1 MRQIMENIA
10 MKTLSRLL
18 LAFILTAIMPTASSA
33 QEYEST
39 PVTISKDKVR
49 VDGTVCYS
57 HIVLE
62 RQTLFSISKAYNVSI
77 EDIYKYN
84 PSVKEEGLKKNS
96 ILIIPVQD
104 AQSAAAVET
113 ETAETAPATEM
124 AVPQTQQAER
134 IHVVKWFEDL
144 DVIAEKYGVTVEAI
158 MKANGLKS
166 RKLSRRQQ
174 LVIPSSSE
182 ITDAEGEIE
191 EAQTAEETGEIAD
204 EQADDDNQIN
214 FGWLFPDREVSV
226 SLLLPLKATG
236 NSSSQNNMDFY
247 SGVLLATYDLA
258 AEGIKSDLSVYDV
271 ADGNFPVTKERLE
284 SSDLVIGP
292 ISSSDLGR
300 VFEMA
305 PDAKAV
311 ISPLDPRAESLVST
325 HANMIQ
331 APVPHRLQYE
341 DLAAWIEE
349 DTKYSDRVLVI
360 TEKGA
365 RANEAVNLMTAAID
379 STDISY
385 SPFSYSILEG
395 RNVTDPIA
403 SLMTENGTNRV
414 LIASESEAFVN
425 DVVRNLNLLIHKK
438 YDIVLYAPSKIRSFE
453 TIEVENFH
461 NTKFHVSLGYYIDYS
476 DKKVM
481 DFIMKYRAL
490 YNAEPSQFA
499 FQGYDIAN
507 YFIRLF
513 AKYGDRWPSKIDSE
527 EMSMLQSTFK
537 CSKKENE
544 GYINTGVRRIV
555 YGNDWSV
562 SKVR

>member
-1 MRQIMENIA
+1 MGNI
-10 MKTLSRLL
+10 TLKALGRLL
-18 LAFILTAIMPTASSA
+18 LAFALTAIIPAAASA
-33 QEYEST
+33 QEYENT

-49 VDGTVCYS
+49 VDGKICYS
-57 HIVLE
+57 HVVLE

-77 EDIYKYN
+77 EDIYRYN

-96 ILIIPVQD
+96 ILLIPVQETH
-104 AQSAAAVET
+104 AAAPVEAPAASESFT
-113 ETAETAPATEM
+113 PEVPEAQTAER
-124 AVPQTQQAER
+124 V
-134 IHVVKWFEDL
+134 HVVKWFEDL
-144 DVIAEKYGVTVEAI
+144 DVIADKYGVSVEAI
-158 MKANGLKS
+158 MKANGLKG
-166 RKLSRRQQ
+166 RKLSKKQK
-174 LVIPSSSE
+174 LVIPFTSE
-182 ITDAEGEIE
+182 IEDIVEDTPDTQAEADETQE
-191 EAQTAEETGEIAD
+191 DVTAEEEKVD
-204 EQADDDNQIN
+204 
-214 FGWLFPDREVSV
+214 FGWLFPNREVSV

-236 NSSSQNNMDFY
+236 SSSSQNNMDFY

-258 AEGIKSDLSVYDV
+258 EEGIKTELSVYDV

-284 SSDLVIGP
+284 GSDLVIGP
-292 ISSSDLGR
+292 VSSGDLGR
-300 VFEMA
+300 VFELA
-305 PDAKAV
+305 PEAKAV

-325 HANMIQ
+325 HDNMIQ

-341 DLAAWIEE
+341 DLAAWIKE
-349 DTKYSDRVLVI
+349 DKGYADRVIVI

-365 RANEAVNLMTAAID
+365 RANEAVSLMTAAID
-379 STDISY
+379 STGISY

-395 RNVTDPIA
+395 RNVTEPLL
-403 SLMTENGTNRV
+403 SLMNENGTNRV

-438 YDIVLYAPSKIRSFE
+438 YNIVLYAPSKIRSFE

-461 NTKFHVSLGYYIDYS
+461 NTKLHVSLGYYIDYT

-507 YFIRLF
+507 YFIKLF
-513 AKYGDRWPSKIDSE
+513 SKYGDKWPSKIDSDE
-527 EMSMLQSTFK
+527 KSMLQSTFK
-537 CSKKENE
+537 CSRNEDE

-555 YGNDWSV
+555 YGDDWSV

>member
-1 MRQIMENIA
+1 MGNIA
-10 MKTLSRLL
+10 LKTISRLL
-18 LAFILTAIMPTASSA
+18 LAFALTAMIPAAASA

-49 VDGTVCYS
+49 VDGKICYS
-57 HIVLE
+57 HVVLE

-77 EDIYKYN
+77 DEIYRYN

-96 ILIIPVQD
+96 ILIIPLHENQD
-104 AQSAAAVET
+104 AVLEENAVATEVQAASSEA
-113 ETAETAPATEM
+113 APAAPE
-124 AVPQTQQAER
+124 PQKEER

-144 DVIAEKYGVTVEAI
+144 DVIAEKYGVTAEAI
-158 MKANGLKS
+158 MKANGLKG
-166 RKLSRRQQ
+166 RKLSKKQK
-174 LVIPSSSE
+174 LIIPSSSDIVE
-182 ITDAEGEIE
+182 TDEDQM
-191 EAQTAEETGEIAD
+191 QTAEEGEQEVTEDPAERD
-204 EQADDDNQIN
+204 QAD
-214 FGWLFPDREVSV
+214 FGWLFPNREVSV

-236 NSSSQNNMDFY
+236 SSSSQNNMDFY

-258 AEGIKSDLSVYDV
+258 EEGVKTELSVYDV

-284 SSDLVIGP
+284 GCDLVIGP
-292 ISSSDLGR
+292 ISSGDLGR
-300 VFEMA
+300 VFEVA
-305 PDAKAV
+305 PEAKAV
-311 ISPLDPRAESLVST
+311 ISPLDPRAESLVSNHT
-325 HANMIQ
+325 NMIQ
-331 APVPHRLQYE
+331 APVPHKLQYE
-341 DLAAWIEE
+341 DLAAWIKE
-349 DTKYSDRVLVI
+349 DKGYSDRVVVI

-365 RANEAVNLMTAAID
+365 RASEAVSLMTAAID
-379 STDISY
+379 STGISY

-395 RNVTDPIA
+395 RNVTDPI
-403 SLMTENGTNRV
+403 SRLMTENGTNRV

-461 NTKFHVSLGYYIDYS
+461 NTKLHVSLGYYIDYS

-490 YNAEPSQFA
+490 FNAEPSQFA

-507 YFIRLF
+507 HFIRLF
-513 AKYGDRWPSKIDSE
+513 SRYGDRWPSKIESE
-527 EMSMLQSTFK
+527 ERSMLQSTFK
-537 CSKKENE
+537 CSRNEDE

-555 YGNDWSV
+555 YGDGWSV
-562 SKVR
+562 TKVR

>member
-1 MRQIMENIA
+1 MRQNMGNIVL
-10 MKTLSRLL
+10 KTFSRLL
-18 LAFILTAIMPTASSA
+18 LAFILTAFIPAAASA

-49 VDGTVCYS
+49 VDGKICYS
-57 HIVLE
+57 HVVLE

-77 EDIYKYN
+77 EEIYRYN

-104 AQSAAAVET
+104 TQTVTTSEKA
-113 ETAETAPATEM
+113 AETAPETKTAAPE
-124 AVPQTQQAER
+124 TQKTER

-144 DVIAEKYGVTVEAI
+144 DVIAEKYGVSVEAI
-158 MKANGLKS
+158 MKANGLKG
-166 RKLSRRQQ
+166 RKLSKKQK
-174 LVIPSSSE
+174 LVIPFTSE
-182 ITDAEGEIE
+182 IDDVVE
-191 EAQTAEETGEIAD
+191 EAAAAETETDEVQEEVPAEEEKAD
-204 EQADDDNQIN
+204 
-214 FGWLFPDREVSV
+214 FGWLFPNREVSV

-236 NSSSQNNMDFY
+236 SSSSQNNMDFY

-258 AEGIKSDLSVYDV
+258 EEGVKTELSVYDV

-292 ISSSDLGR
+292 ISSGDLGR
-300 VFEMA
+300 VFDTA

-311 ISPLDPRAESLVST
+311 ISPLDPRAESLVAT
-325 HANMIQ
+325 HGNMIQ
-331 APVPHRLQYE
+331 APVPHKLQYE
-341 DLAAWIEE
+341 DLAAWIKE
-349 DTKYSDRVLVI
+349 DKKYTDRVIVI

-365 RANEAVNLMTAAID
+365 RANEAVSLMTAAID
-379 STDISY
+379 STGISY
-385 SPFSYSILEG
+385 RPFSYSILEG
-395 RNVTDPIA
+395 RNVTDPLTR
-403 SLMTENGTNRV
+403 LMTENGTNRV

-438 YDIVLYAPSKIRSFE
+438 LDIVLYAPSKIRSFE

-461 NTKFHVSLGYYIDYS
+461 NTKLHVSLGYYIDYS

-513 AKYGDRWPSKIDSE
+513 SRYGDRWPSKIDSE

-537 CSKKENE
+537 CSRKEDQ

-562 SKVR
+562 NKVR

>member
-1 MRQIMENIA
+1 MRQNMGNIVL
-10 MKTLSRLL
+10 KTFSRLL
-18 LAFILTAIMPTASSA
+18 LAFILTAFIPAAASA

-49 VDGTVCYS
+49 VDGKICYS
-57 HIVLE
+57 HVVLE

-77 EDIYKYN
+77 DEIYRYN

-104 AQSAAAVET
+104 TQTVTASEKA
-113 ETAETAPATEM
+113 AETAPETKPAAPEAQKT
-124 AVPQTQQAER
+124 ER

-144 DVIAEKYGVTVEAI
+144 DVIAEKYGVSVEAI
-158 MKANGLKS
+158 MKANGLKG
-166 RKLSRRQQ
+166 RKLSKKQK
-174 LVIPSSSE
+174 LVIPFTSE
-182 ITDAEGEIE
+182 IDDVVE
-191 EAQTAEETGEIAD
+191 EAAAAETEAD
-204 EQADDDNQIN
+204 EVQEEVPAEKEKAD
-214 FGWLFPDREVSV
+214 FGWLFPNREVSV

-236 NSSSQNNMDFY
+236 SSSSQNNMDFY

-258 AEGIKSDLSVYDV
+258 EEGVKTELSVYDV

-292 ISSSDLGR
+292 ISSGDLGR
-300 VFEMA
+300 VFDTA

-311 ISPLDPRAESLVST
+311 ISPLDPRAESLVAN
-325 HANMIQ
+325 HGNMIQ
-331 APVPHRLQYE
+331 APVPHKLQYE
-341 DLAAWIEE
+341 DLAAWIKE
-349 DTKYSDRVLVI
+349 DKKYTDRVIVI

-365 RANEAVNLMTAAID
+365 RANEAVSLMTAAID
-379 STDISY
+379 STGISY

-395 RNVTDPIA
+395 RNVTDPLTR
-403 SLMTENGTNRV
+403 LMTENGTNRV

-438 YDIVLYAPSKIRSFE
+438 LDIVLYAPSKIRSFE

-461 NTKFHVSLGYYIDYS
+461 NTKLHVSLGYYIDYS

-513 AKYGDRWPSKIDSE
+513 SRYGDRWPSKINSE

-537 CSKKENE
+537 CSRKEDQ

-562 SKVR
+562 NKVR

>member
-1 MRQIMENIA
+1 MRQNMGNIA
-10 MKTLSRLL
+10 LRTIGRLL
-18 LAFILTAIMPTASSA
+18 LAFALAAIIPAAASA

-49 VDGTVCYS
+49 VDGQICYS
-57 HIVLE
+57 HVVLE

-77 EDIYKYN
+77 DDIYRYN

-104 AQSAAAVET
+104 TQVAAPAERA
-113 ETAETAPATEM
+113 EETAPETKPAAPE
-124 AVPQTQQAER
+124 TQKTER

-144 DVIAEKYGVTVEAI
+144 DVIAEKYGVSVEAI
-158 MKANGLKS
+158 MKANGLKG
-166 RKLSRRQQ
+166 RKLSKKQK
-174 LVIPSSSE
+174 LVIPFTSE
-182 ITDAEGEIE
+182 IDDVVE
-191 EAQTAEETGEIAD
+191 EAAAAETETDEVQEEVPTEEEKAD
-204 EQADDDNQIN
+204 
-214 FGWLFPDREVSV
+214 FGWLFTNREVSV

-236 NSSSQNNMDFY
+236 SSSSQNNMDFY

-258 AEGIKSDLSVYDV
+258 EEGVKTELSVYDV

-292 ISSSDLGR
+292 ISSGDLGR
-300 VFEMA
+300 VFDTA

-311 ISPLDPRAESLVST
+311 ISPLDPRAESLVAT
-325 HANMIQ
+325 HGNMIQ
-331 APVPHRLQYE
+331 APVPHKLQYE
-341 DLAAWIEE
+341 DLAAWIKE
-349 DTKYSDRVLVI
+349 DKKYTDRVIVI

-365 RANEAVNLMTAAID
+365 RANEAVSLMTAAID
-379 STDISY
+379 STGISY

-395 RNVTDPIA
+395 RNVTDPLTR
-403 SLMTENGTNRV
+403 LMTENGTNRV

-438 YDIVLYAPSKIRSFE
+438 LDIVLYAPSKIRSFE

-461 NTKFHVSLGYYIDYS
+461 NTKLHVSLGYYIDYS

-513 AKYGDRWPSKIDSE
+513 SRYGDRWPSKIDSE

-537 CSKKENE
+537 CSRKEDQ

-562 SKVR
+562 NKVR

>member
-1 MRQIMENIA
+1 MGNTVLR
-10 MKTLSRLL
+10 TLSRLL
-18 LAFILTAIMPTASSA
+18 LTLALTAIIPAAVSA

-39 PVTISKDKVR
+39 PVTISKDKVK
-49 VDGTVCYS
+49 VEDGTICYS
-57 HIVLE
+57 HVVLE

-77 EDIYKYN
+77 DEIYRYN
-84 PSVKEEGLKKNS
+84 PSVKENGLKKNS
-96 ILIIPVQD
+96 ILRIPVKD
-104 AQSAAAVET
+104 AQAAYPVET
-113 ETAETAPATEM
+113 ESVETVQATEPT
-124 AVPQTQQAER
+124 VPVAQQAER

-158 MKANGLKS
+158 MKANGLKG
-166 RKLSRRQQ
+166 RKLSKRQK

-182 ITDAEGEIE
+182 IAETSGEAEEVQEAEEPAEVPTE
-191 EAQTAEETGEIAD
+191 EAD
-204 EQADDDNQIN
+204 ENDRGD

-236 NSSSQNNMDFY
+236 SSSNQNNMDFY

-258 AEGIKSDLSVYDV
+258 QDGVKTELSVYDV

-292 ISSSDLGR
+292 ISSGDLGR
-300 VFEMA
+300 VFELA
-305 PDAKAV
+305 PEAKAV

-325 HANMIQ
+325 HRNMIQ
-331 APVPHRLQYE
+331 APVPHKLQYE
-341 DLAAWIEE
+341 DLAAWIKK
-349 DTKYSDRVLVI
+349 DTGHSDRVLVI

-365 RANEAVNLMTAAID
+365 RANEAVSLMTAAID
-379 STDISY
+379 STGISY

-395 RNVTDPIA
+395 RNVTDPI
-403 SLMTENGTNRV
+403 SRLMTENGTNRV

-461 NTKFHVSLGYYIDYS
+461 NTKLHVSLGYYIDYS

-490 YNAEPSQFA
+490 YNTEPSQFA
-499 FQGYDIAN
+499 FQGYDIAC
-507 YFIRLF
+507 YFIRMF
-513 AKYGDRWPSKIDSE
+513 SKYGDRWPSKIESE

-537 CSKKENE
+537 CSRSEDE

-555 YGNDWSV
+555 YGDDWSV
-562 SKVR
+562 NKAR

>member
-1 MRQIMENIA
+1 MRQNMGNIVL
-10 MKTLSRLL
+10 KTFSRLL
-18 LAFILTAIMPTASSA
+18 LAFILTAFIPAAASA

-49 VDGTVCYS
+49 VDGKICYS
-57 HIVLE
+57 HVVLE

-77 EDIYKYN
+77 EEIYRYN

-104 AQSAAAVET
+104 TQTVTASEKA
-113 ETAETAPATEM
+113 AETAPETKTAAPE
-124 AVPQTQQAER
+124 TQKAER

-144 DVIAEKYGVTVEAI
+144 DVIAEKYGVSVEAI
-158 MKANGLKS
+158 MKANGLKG
-166 RKLSRRQQ
+166 RKLSKKQK
-174 LVIPSSSE
+174 LVIPFTSE
-182 ITDAEGEIE
+182 IDDVVE
-191 EAQTAEETGEIAD
+191 EAAAAETEADEVQEEVPAEEEKAD
-204 EQADDDNQIN
+204 
-214 FGWLFPDREVSV
+214 FGWLFPNREVSV

-236 NSSSQNNMDFY
+236 SSSSQNNMDFY

-258 AEGIKSDLSVYDV
+258 EEGVKTELSVYDV

-292 ISSSDLGR
+292 ISSGDLGR
-300 VFEMA
+300 VFDIA
-305 PDAKAV
+305 PEAKAV
-311 ISPLDPRAESLVST
+311 ISPLDPRAESLVAT
-325 HANMIQ
+325 HGNMIQ
-331 APVPHRLQYE
+331 APVPHKLQYE
-341 DLAAWIEE
+341 DLAAWIKE
-349 DTKYSDRVLVI
+349 DKKYTDRVIVI

-365 RANEAVNLMTAAID
+365 RANEAVSLMTAAID
-379 STDISY
+379 STGISY

-395 RNVTDPIA
+395 RNVTDPLTR
-403 SLMTENGTNRV
+403 LMTENGTNRV

-438 YDIVLYAPSKIRSFE
+438 LDIVLYAPSKIRSFE

-461 NTKFHVSLGYYIDYS
+461 NTKLHVSLGYYIDYS

-513 AKYGDRWPSKIDSE
+513 SRYGDRWPSKIDSE

-537 CSKKENE
+537 CSRKEDQ

-562 SKVR
+562 NQVR

>member
-1 MRQIMENIA
+1 MGNTVLR
-10 MKTLSRLL
+10 TLSRLL
-18 LAFILTAIMPTASSA
+18 LTLALTAIIPAAVSA

-39 PVTISKDKVR
+39 PVTISKDKVK
-49 VDGTVCYS
+49 VEDGTICYS
-57 HIVLE
+57 HVVLE

-77 EDIYKYN
+77 DEIYRYN
-84 PSVKEEGLKKNS
+84 PSVKENGLKKNS
-96 ILIIPVQD
+96 ILRIPVKD
-104 AQSAAAVET
+104 AQAAYPVET
-113 ETAETAPATEM
+113 ESVETVQATEPT
-124 AVPQTQQAER
+124 VPVAQQAER

-158 MKANGLKS
+158 MKANGLKG
-166 RKLSRRQQ
+166 RKLSKRQK

-182 ITDAEGEIE
+182 IAETSGEAEEVQEAEEPAEVPTE
-191 EAQTAEETGEIAD
+191 EAD
-204 EQADDDNQIN
+204 ENDRGD
-214 FGWLFPDREVSV
+214 FGWIFPDREVSV

-236 NSSSQNNMDFY
+236 SSSNQNNMDFY

-258 AEGIKSDLSVYDV
+258 QDGVKTELSVYDV

-292 ISSSDLGR
+292 ISSGDLGR
-300 VFEMA
+300 VFELA
-305 PDAKAV
+305 PEAKAV

-325 HANMIQ
+325 HRNMIQ
-331 APVPHRLQYE
+331 APVPHKLQYE
-341 DLAAWIEE
+341 DLAAWIKK
-349 DTKYSDRVLVI
+349 DTGHSDRVLVI

-365 RANEAVNLMTAAID
+365 RANEAVSLMTAAID
-379 STDISY
+379 STGISY

-395 RNVTDPIA
+395 RNVTDPI
-403 SLMTENGTNRV
+403 SRLMTENGTNRV

-461 NTKFHVSLGYYIDYS
+461 NTKLHVSLGYYIDYS

-490 YNAEPSQFA
+490 YNTEPSQFA
-499 FQGYDIAN
+499 FQGYDIAC
-507 YFIRLF
+507 YFIRMF
-513 AKYGDRWPSKIDSE
+513 SKYGDRWPSKIESE

-537 CSKKENE
+537 CSRSEDE

-555 YGNDWSV
+555 YGDDWSV
-562 SKVR
+562 NKVR

>member
-1 MRQIMENIA
+1 MRQTMGNIVL
-10 MKTLSRLL
+10 KTFSRLL
-18 LAFILTAIMPTASSA
+18 LAFTLTAIIPAAASA

-49 VDGTVCYS
+49 VDGQICYS
-57 HIVLE
+57 HVVLE

-77 EDIYKYN
+77 DEIYRYN

-104 AQSAAAVET
+104 HQTAVPSENA
-113 ETAETAPATEM
+113 AETAPETKPAAPETHK
-124 AVPQTQQAER
+124 TER

-144 DVIAEKYGVTVEAI
+144 DVIAEKYGVSVEAI
-158 MKANGLKS
+158 MKANGLKG
-166 RKLSRRQQ
+166 RKLSKKQK
-174 LVIPSSSE
+174 LVIPFTSE
-182 ITDAEGEIE
+182 IDDVVE
-191 EAQTAEETGEIAD
+191 EAAAAETETDEVQEEVPAEEEKAD
-204 EQADDDNQIN
+204 
-214 FGWLFPDREVSV
+214 FGWLVPNREVTV

-236 NSSSQNNMDFY
+236 SSSSQNNMDFY

-258 AEGIKSDLSVYDV
+258 EEGVKTELSVYDV

-292 ISSSDLGR
+292 ISSGDLGR
-300 VFEMA
+300 VFDIA
-305 PDAKAV
+305 PEAKAV
-311 ISPLDPRAESLVST
+311 ISPLDPRAESLVAT
-325 HANMIQ
+325 HGNMIQ
-331 APVPHRLQYE
+331 APVPHKLQYE
-341 DLAAWIEE
+341 DLAAWIKE
-349 DTKYSDRVLVI
+349 DKKYTDRVIVI

-365 RANEAVNLMTAAID
+365 RANEAVSLMTAAID
-379 STDISY
+379 STGISY

-395 RNVTDPIA
+395 RNVTDPLTR
-403 SLMTENGTNRV
+403 LMTENGTNRV

-438 YDIVLYAPSKIRSFE
+438 LDIVLYAPSKIRSFE

-461 NTKFHVSLGYYIDYS
+461 NTKLHVSLGYYIDYS

-513 AKYGDRWPSKIDSE
+513 SRYGDRWPSKIDSE

-537 CSKKENE
+537 CSRKEDQ

-562 SKVR
+562 NQVR

>member
-1 MRQIMENIA
+1 MGNMA
-10 MKTLSRLL
+10 MKTIGRLL
-18 LAFILTAIMPTASSA
+18 LAFILTAVIPAAASA

-49 VDGTVCYS
+49 VDGTICYS

-62 RQTLFSISKAYNVSI
+62 RQTLFSISKAYNVSL

-84 PSVKEEGLKKNS
+84 PTVKENGLKKNS
-96 ILIIPVQD
+96 ILIIPCQET
-104 AQSAAAVET
+104 SAAAPVET
-113 ETAETAPATEM
+113 VTETVQEVKSENPEN
-124 AVPQTQQAER
+124 QTAER

-158 MKANGLKS
+158 MKANGLKG
-166 RKLSRRQQ
+166 RKLTKKQK

-182 ITDAEGEIE
+182 IVDNADDAEEQAE
-191 EAQTAEETGEIAD
+191 SPEVTDQTASKESSEEDKID
-204 EQADDDNQIN
+204 L
-214 FGWLFPDREVSV
+214 GWLFPDREVSV

-236 NSSSQNNMDFY
+236 SSSNQNNMDFY

-258 AEGIKSDLSVYDV
+258 AEGVKTELSVYDV
-271 ADGNFPVTKERLE
+271 AEGNFPVTKERLE
-284 SSDLVIGP
+284 GSDLVIGP
-292 ISSSDLGR
+292 ISSGDLGR
-300 VFEMA
+300 VFELA
-305 PDAKAV
+305 PEAKAV

-325 HANMIQ
+325 HGNMIQ
-331 APVPHRLQYE
+331 APVPHKLQYE
-341 DLAAWIEE
+341 DLAAWIKE
-349 DTKYSDRVLVI
+349 DKGYSDKVVVI

-365 RANEAVNLMTAAID
+365 RASEAVSLMTAAID
-379 STDISY
+379 STGISY

-395 RNVTDPIA
+395 RNVTDPI
-403 SLMTENGTNRV
+403 SRLMTENGTNRV

-461 NTKFHVSLGYYIDYS
+461 NTKLHVSLGYYIDYS

-490 YNAEPSQFA
+490 FNAEPSQFA

-507 YFIRLF
+507 HFIRLF
-513 AKYGDRWPSKIDSE
+513 SRYGDRWSSKIESE
-527 EMSMLQSTFK
+527 ERSMLQSTFK
-537 CSKKENE
+537 CSRNEDE

-555 YGNDWSV
+555 YGDGWSV
-562 SKVR
+562 TKVR

>member
-1 MRQIMENIA
+1 
-10 MKTLSRLL
+10 MKTFSRLM
-18 LAFILTAIMPTASSA
+18 LAFALTAIIPAVASA

-49 VDGTVCYS
+49 VDGQICYS
-57 HIVLE
+57 HVVLE

-77 EDIYKYN
+77 DEIYRYN

-104 AQSAAAVET
+104 HQTAVPSENA
-113 ETAETAPATEM
+113 AETAPETKP
-124 AVPQTQQAER
+124 AVPEAQKTER

-144 DVIAEKYGVTVEAI
+144 DVIAEKYGVSVEAI
-158 MKANGLKS
+158 MKANGLKG
-166 RKLSRRQQ
+166 RKLTKKQK
-174 LVIPSSSE
+174 LVIPFTSDVEDMPEAS
-182 ITDAEGEIE
+182 AEP
-191 EAQTAEETGEIAD
+191 EAEVEETPEEVPVEEGKID
-204 EQADDDNQIN
+204 

-236 NSSSQNNMDFY
+236 SSSSQNNMDFY

-258 AEGIKSDLSVYDV
+258 EEGVKTELSVYDV

-292 ISSSDLGR
+292 ISSGDLGR
-300 VFEMA
+300 VFDIA

-311 ISPLDPRAESLVST
+311 ISPLDPRAESLVAT
-325 HANMIQ
+325 HGNMIQ
-331 APVPHRLQYE
+331 APVPHKLQYE
-341 DLAAWIEE
+341 DLAAWIKE
-349 DTKYSDRVLVI
+349 DKKYTDRVIVI

-365 RANEAVNLMTAAID
+365 RANEAVSLMTAAID
-379 STDISY
+379 STGISY

-395 RNVTDPIA
+395 RNVTDPLTR
-403 SLMTENGTNRV
+403 LMTENGTNRV

-438 YDIVLYAPSKIRSFE
+438 LDIVLYAPSKIRSFE

-461 NTKFHVSLGYYIDYS
+461 NTKLHVSLGYYIDYS

-513 AKYGDRWPSKIDSE
+513 SRYGDKWPSKIDSE

-537 CSKKENE
+537 CSRKEDQ

-562 SKVR
+562 NKVR

>member
-1 MRQIMENIA
+1 MGNTVLR
-10 MKTLSRLL
+10 TLSRLL
-18 LAFILTAIMPTASSA
+18 LTLALTAIIPAAVSA

-39 PVTISKDKVR
+39 PVTISKDKVK
-49 VDGTVCYS
+49 VEDGTICYS
-57 HIVLE
+57 HVVLE

-77 EDIYKYN
+77 DEIYRYN
-84 PSVKEEGLKKNS
+84 PSVKENGLKKNS
-96 ILIIPVQD
+96 ILRIPVKD
-104 AQSAAAVET
+104 AQAAYPVET
-113 ETAETAPATEM
+113 ESVETVQATEPT
-124 AVPQTQQAER
+124 VPVAQQAER

-158 MKANGLKS
+158 MKANGLKG
-166 RKLSRRQQ
+166 RKLSKRQK

-182 ITDAEGEIE
+182 IAETSGEAEEVQEAEEPAEVPTE
-191 EAQTAEETGEIAD
+191 EAD
-204 EQADDDNQIN
+204 ENDRGD
-214 FGWLFPDREVSV
+214 FRWLFPDREVSV

-236 NSSSQNNMDFY
+236 SSSNQNNMDFY

-258 AEGIKSDLSVYDV
+258 QDGVKTELSVYDV

-292 ISSSDLGR
+292 ISSGDLGR
-300 VFEMA
+300 VFELA
-305 PDAKAV
+305 PEAKAV

-325 HANMIQ
+325 HRNMIQ
-331 APVPHRLQYE
+331 APVPHKLQYE
-341 DLAAWIEE
+341 DLAAWIKK
-349 DTKYSDRVLVI
+349 DTGHSDRVLVI

-365 RANEAVNLMTAAID
+365 RANEAVSLMTAAID
-379 STDISY
+379 STGISY

-395 RNVTDPIA
+395 RNVTDPI
-403 SLMTENGTNRV
+403 SRLMTENGTNRV

-461 NTKFHVSLGYYIDYS
+461 NTKLHVSLGYYIDYS

-490 YNAEPSQFA
+490 YNTEPSQFA
-499 FQGYDIAN
+499 FQGYDIAC
-507 YFIRLF
+507 YFIRMF
-513 AKYGDRWPSKIDSE
+513 SKYGDRWPSKIESE

-537 CSKKENE
+537 CSRSEDE

-555 YGNDWSV
+555 YGDDWSV
-562 SKVR
+562 NKVR

>member
-1 MRQIMENIA
+1 MRQTMGNI
-10 MKTLSRLL
+10 TLKALGRLL
-18 LAFILTAIMPTASSA
+18 LAFALTAIIPAAASA
-33 QEYEST
+33 QEYENT

-49 VDGTVCYS
+49 VDGKICYS
-57 HIVLE
+57 HVVLE

-77 EDIYKYN
+77 EDIYRYN

-96 ILIIPVQD
+96 ILLIPVQETH
-104 AQSAAAVET
+104 AAAPVE
-113 ETAETAPATEM
+113 APAASESFTPEDPE
-124 AVPQTQQAER
+124 AQTAER
-134 IHVVKWFEDL
+134 IQVVKWFEDL
-144 DVIAEKYGVTVEAI
+144 DVIADKYGVSVEAI
-158 MKANGLKS
+158 MKANGLKG
-166 RKLSRRQQ
+166 RKLSKKQK
-174 LVIPSSSE
+174 LVIPFTSE
-182 ITDAEGEIE
+182 IEDIVEDTPDTQAEADETQE
-191 EAQTAEETGEIAD
+191 DVTAEEEKVD
-204 EQADDDNQIN
+204 
-214 FGWLFPDREVSV
+214 FGWLFPNREVSV

-236 NSSSQNNMDFY
+236 SSSSQNNMDFY

-258 AEGIKSDLSVYDV
+258 EEGIKTELSVYDV

-284 SSDLVIGP
+284 GSDLVIGP
-292 ISSSDLGR
+292 VSSGDLGR
-300 VFEMA
+300 VFELA
-305 PDAKAV
+305 PEAKAV

-325 HANMIQ
+325 HDNMIQ

-341 DLAAWIEE
+341 DLAAWIKE
-349 DTKYSDRVLVI
+349 DKGYADRVIVI

-365 RANEAVNLMTAAID
+365 RANEAVSLMTAAID
-379 STDISY
+379 STGISY

-395 RNVTDPIA
+395 RNVTEPLL
-403 SLMTENGTNRV
+403 SLMNENGTNRV

-438 YDIVLYAPSKIRSFE
+438 YNIVLYAPSKIRSFE

-461 NTKFHVSLGYYIDYS
+461 NTKLHVSLGYYIDYT

-507 YFIRLF
+507 YFIKLF
-513 AKYGDRWPSKIDSE
+513 SKYGDKWPSKIDSDE
-527 EMSMLQSTFK
+527 KSMLQSTFK
-537 CSKKENE
+537 CSRNEDE

-555 YGNDWSV
+555 YGDDWSV

>member
-1 MRQIMENIA
+1 MRQTMGNI
-10 MKTLSRLL
+10 TLKALGRLL
-18 LAFILTAIMPTASSA
+18 LAFALTAIIPAAASA
-33 QEYEST
+33 QEYENT

-49 VDGTVCYS
+49 VDGKICYS
-57 HIVLE
+57 HVVLE

-77 EDIYKYN
+77 EDIYRYN

-96 ILIIPVQD
+96 ILLIPVQETH
-104 AQSAAAVET
+104 AAAPVE
-113 ETAETAPATEM
+113 APAASESFTPE
-124 AVPQTQQAER
+124 VPEAQTAER

-144 DVIAEKYGVTVEAI
+144 DVIADKYGVSVEAI
-158 MKANGLKS
+158 MKANGLKG
-166 RKLSRRQQ
+166 RKLSKKQK
-174 LVIPSSSE
+174 LVIPFTSE
-182 ITDAEGEIE
+182 IEDIVEDTPDTQAEADETQE
-191 EAQTAEETGEIAD
+191 DVTAEEEKVD
-204 EQADDDNQIN
+204 
-214 FGWLFPDREVSV
+214 FGWLFPNREVSV

-236 NSSSQNNMDFY
+236 SSSSQNNMDFY

-258 AEGIKSDLSVYDV
+258 EEGIKTELSVYDV

-284 SSDLVIGP
+284 GSDLVIGP
-292 ISSSDLGR
+292 VSSGDLGR
-300 VFEMA
+300 VFELA
-305 PDAKAV
+305 PEAKAV

-325 HANMIQ
+325 HDNMIQ

-341 DLAAWIEE
+341 DLAAWIKE
-349 DTKYSDRVLVI
+349 DKGYADRVIVI

-365 RANEAVNLMTAAID
+365 RANEAVSLMTAAID
-379 STDISY
+379 STGISY

-395 RNVTDPIA
+395 RNVTEPLL
-403 SLMTENGTNRV
+403 SLMNENGTNRV

-438 YDIVLYAPSKIRSFE
+438 YNIVLYAPSKIRSFE

-461 NTKFHVSLGYYIDYS
+461 NTKLHVSLGYYIDYT

-507 YFIRLF
+507 YFIKLF
-513 AKYGDRWPSKIDSE
+513 SKYGDKWPSKIDSDE
-527 EMSMLQSTFK
+527 KSMLQSTFK
-537 CSKKENE
+537 CSRNEDE

-555 YGNDWSV
+555 YGDDWSV

>member
-1 MRQIMENIA
+1 MRQNMGNIVL
-10 MKTLSRLL
+10 KTFSRLL
-18 LAFILTAIMPTASSA
+18 LAFILTAFIPAAASA

-49 VDGTVCYS
+49 VDGKICYS
-57 HIVLE
+57 HVVLE

-77 EDIYKYN
+77 DEIYRYN

-104 AQSAAAVET
+104 SQAAVPAEKS
-113 ETAETAPATEM
+113 AETAPETKTAAPE
-124 AVPQTQQAER
+124 TQKTER

-144 DVIAEKYGVTVEAI
+144 DVIAEKYGVSVEAI
-158 MKANGLKS
+158 MKANGLKG
-166 RKLSRRQQ
+166 RKLSKKQK
-174 LVIPSSSE
+174 LVIPFTSE
-182 ITDAEGEIE
+182 IDDVVE
-191 EAQTAEETGEIAD
+191 EAAAAETETDEVQEEVPAEKEKAD
-204 EQADDDNQIN
+204 
-214 FGWLFPDREVSV
+214 FGWLFPNREVSV

-236 NSSSQNNMDFY
+236 SSSSQNNMDFY

-258 AEGIKSDLSVYDV
+258 EEGVKTELSVYDV

-292 ISSSDLGR
+292 ISSGDLGR
-300 VFEMA
+300 VFDTA

-311 ISPLDPRAESLVST
+311 ISPLDPRAESLVAT
-325 HANMIQ
+325 HGNMIQ
-331 APVPHRLQYE
+331 APVPHKLQYE
-341 DLAAWIEE
+341 DLAAWIKE
-349 DTKYSDRVLVI
+349 DKKYTDRVIVI

-365 RANEAVNLMTAAID
+365 RANEAVSLMTAAID
-379 STDISY
+379 STGISY

-395 RNVTDPIA
+395 RNVTDPLTR
-403 SLMTENGTNRV
+403 LMTENGTNRV

-438 YDIVLYAPSKIRSFE
+438 LDIVLYAPSKIRSFE

-461 NTKFHVSLGYYIDYS
+461 NTKLHVSLGYYIDYS

-513 AKYGDRWPSKIDSE
+513 SRYGDRWPSKIDSE

-537 CSKKENE
+537 CSRKEDQ

-562 SKVR
+562 NKVR

>member
-1 MRQIMENIA
+1 MGNIVL
-10 MKTLSRLL
+10 KTFSRLL
-18 LAFILTAIMPTASSA
+18 LAFILTAFIPAAASA
-33 QEYEST
+33 QEYEGT

-49 VDGTVCYS
+49 VDGKICYS
-57 HIVLE
+57 HVVLE

-77 EDIYKYN
+77 DEIYRYN

-104 AQSAAAVET
+104 SQAAVPAEKS
-113 ETAETAPATEM
+113 AETAPETKPAAPEAQKT
-124 AVPQTQQAER
+124 ER

-144 DVIAEKYGVTVEAI
+144 DVIAEKYGVSGEAI
-158 MKANGLKS
+158 MKANGLKG
-166 RKLSRRQQ
+166 RKLNKKQK
-174 LVIPSSSE
+174 LVIPFTSE
-182 ITDAEGEIE
+182 FEDFVEDTQDTQAE
-191 EAQTAEETGEIAD
+191 AD
-204 EQADDDNQIN
+204 EVREDISEEEGKVD
-214 FGWLFPDREVSV
+214 FGWLFPNREVSV
-226 SLLLPLKATG
+226 SLLLPLKASGST
-236 NSSSQNNMDFY
+236 SSQNNMDFY

-258 AEGIKSDLSVYDV
+258 EEGVKTELSVYDV

-292 ISSSDLGR
+292 ISSGDLGR
-300 VFEMA
+300 VFDTA

-311 ISPLDPRAESLVST
+311 ISPLDPRAESLVAT
-325 HANMIQ
+325 HGNMIQ
-331 APVPHRLQYE
+331 APVPHKLQYE
-341 DLAAWIEE
+341 DLAAWIKE
-349 DTKYSDRVLVI
+349 DKKYTDRVIVI

-365 RANEAVNLMTAAID
+365 RANEAVSLMTAAID
-379 STDISY
+379 STGISY

-395 RNVTDPIA
+395 RNVTDPLTR
-403 SLMTENGTNRV
+403 LMTENGTNRV

-438 YDIVLYAPSKIRSFE
+438 LDIVLYAPSKIRSFE

-461 NTKFHVSLGYYIDYS
+461 NTKLHVSLGYYIDYS

-513 AKYGDRWPSKIDSE
+513 SRYGDRWPSKIDSE

-537 CSKKENE
+537 CSRKEDQ

-562 SKVR
+562 NKVR

>member
-1 MRQIMENIA
+1 MGNI
-10 MKTLSRLL
+10 TLKALGRLL
-18 LAFILTAIMPTASSA
+18 LAFALTAIIPAAASA
-33 QEYEST
+33 QEYENT

-49 VDGTVCYS
+49 VDGKICYS
-57 HIVLE
+57 HVVLE

-77 EDIYKYN
+77 EDIYRYN

-96 ILIIPVQD
+96 ILLIPVQETH
-104 AQSAAAVET
+104 AAAPVE
-113 ETAETAPATEM
+113 APAASESFTPE
-124 AVPQTQQAER
+124 VPEAQTAER

-144 DVIAEKYGVTVEAI
+144 DVIADKYGVSVEAI
-158 MKANGLKS
+158 MKANGLKG
-166 RKLSRRQQ
+166 RKLSKKQK
-174 LVIPSSSE
+174 LVIPFTSE
-182 ITDAEGEIE
+182 IEDIVEDTPDTQAEADETQE
-191 EAQTAEETGEIAD
+191 DVTAEEEKVD
-204 EQADDDNQIN
+204 
-214 FGWLFPDREVSV
+214 FGWLFPNREVFV

-236 NSSSQNNMDFY
+236 SSSSQNNMDFY

-258 AEGIKSDLSVYDV
+258 EEGIKTELSVYDV

-284 SSDLVIGP
+284 GSDLVIGP
-292 ISSSDLGR
+292 VSSGDLGR
-300 VFEMA
+300 VFELA
-305 PDAKAV
+305 PEAKAV

-325 HANMIQ
+325 HDNMIQ

-341 DLAAWIEE
+341 DLAAWIKE
-349 DTKYSDRVLVI
+349 DKGYADRVIVI

-365 RANEAVNLMTAAID
+365 RANEAVSLMTAAID
-379 STDISY
+379 STGISY

-395 RNVTDPIA
+395 RNVTEPLL
-403 SLMTENGTNRV
+403 SLMNENGTNRV

-438 YDIVLYAPSKIRSFE
+438 YNIVLYAPSKIRSFE

-461 NTKFHVSLGYYIDYS
+461 NTKLHVSLGYYIDYT

-507 YFIRLF
+507 YFIKLF
-513 AKYGDRWPSKIDSE
+513 SKYGDKWPSKIDSDE
-527 EMSMLQSTFK
+527 KSMLQSTFK
-537 CSKKENE
+537 CSRNEDE

-555 YGNDWSV
+555 YGDDWSV

>member
-1 MRQIMENIA
+1 MRQTMGNI
-10 MKTLSRLL
+10 TLKALGRLL
-18 LAFILTAIMPTASSA
+18 LAFALTAIIPAAASA
-33 QEYEST
+33 QEYENT

-49 VDGTVCYS
+49 VDGKICYS
-57 HIVLE
+57 HVVLE

-77 EDIYKYN
+77 EDIYRYN

-96 ILIIPVQD
+96 ILLIPVQETH
-104 AQSAAAVET
+104 AAAPVE
-113 ETAETAPATEM
+113 APAASESFTPE
-124 AVPQTQQAER
+124 VPEAQTAER

-144 DVIAEKYGVTVEAI
+144 DVIADKYGVSVEAI
-158 MKANGLKS
+158 MKANGLKG
-166 RKLSRRQQ
+166 RKLSKKQK
-174 LVIPSSSE
+174 LVIPFTSE
-182 ITDAEGEIE
+182 IEDIVEDTPDTQAEADETQE
-191 EAQTAEETGEIAD
+191 DVTAEEEKVD
-204 EQADDDNQIN
+204 
-214 FGWLFPDREVSV
+214 FGWLFPNREVFV

-236 NSSSQNNMDFY
+236 SSSSQNNMDFY

-258 AEGIKSDLSVYDV
+258 EEGIKTELSVYDV

-284 SSDLVIGP
+284 GSDLVIGP
-292 ISSSDLGR
+292 VSSGDLGR
-300 VFEMA
+300 VFELA
-305 PDAKAV
+305 PEAKAV

-325 HANMIQ
+325 HDNMIQ

-341 DLAAWIEE
+341 DLAAWIKE
-349 DTKYSDRVLVI
+349 DKGYADRVIVI

-365 RANEAVNLMTAAID
+365 RANEAVSLMTAAID
-379 STDISY
+379 STGISY

-395 RNVTDPIA
+395 RNVTEPLL
-403 SLMTENGTNRV
+403 SLMNENGTNRV

-438 YDIVLYAPSKIRSFE
+438 YNIVLYAPSKIRSFE

-461 NTKFHVSLGYYIDYS
+461 NTKLHVSLGYYIDYT

-507 YFIRLF
+507 YFIKLF
-513 AKYGDRWPSKIDSE
+513 SKYGDKWPSKIDSDE
-527 EMSMLQSTFK
+527 KSMLQSTFK
-537 CSKKENE
+537 CSRNEDE

-555 YGNDWSV
+555 YGDDWSV

>member
-1 MRQIMENIA
+1 MGNIA
-10 MKTLSRLL
+10 MKTFSRLL
-18 LAFILTAIMPTASSA
+18 LAFILTAIIPTASSA

-39 PVTISKDKVR
+39 PVAISKDKVR
-49 VDGTVCYS
+49 VDGTICYS

-96 ILIIPVQD
+96 ILIIPVEDGQP
-104 AQSAAAVET
+104 AAPVET
-113 ETAETAPATEM
+113 EATETVQATEM
-124 AVPQTQQAER
+124 AVPETQQAER

-158 MKANGLKS
+158 MKANGLKG

-174 LVIPSSSE
+174 LVIPSSE
-182 ITDAEGEIE
+182 ITEDQGEIE
-191 EAQTAEETGEIAD
+191 EVQATDETGEAAD
-204 EQADDDNQIN
+204 EETDDSNQIN

-236 NSSSQNNMDFY
+236 SSSSQNNMDFY

-258 AEGIKSDLSVYDV
+258 AEGVKTDLSVYDV
-271 ADGNFPVTKERLE
+271 ADGNFPVTQERLQ

-311 ISPLDPRAESLVST
+311 ISPLDPKAESLVST
-325 HANMIQ
+325 HTNMIQ

-341 DLAAWIEE
+341 DLAAWIKE
-349 DTKYSDRVLVI
+349 DTQYSDKVLVI

-365 RANEAVNLMTAAID
+365 RASEAVSLMTAAID
-379 STDISY
+379 STGISY

-395 RNVTDPIA
+395 RNVTDPIS

-438 YDIVLYAPSKIRSFE
+438 YNIVLYAPSKIRSFE

-490 YNAEPSQFA
+490 YNTEPSQFA

-527 EMSMLQSTFK
+527 GMSMLQSTFRY
-537 CSKKENE
+537 SKNEDE

-555 YGNDWSV
+555 YEDDWSV
-562 SKVR
+562 RKVR

>member
-1 MRQIMENIA
+1 MGNIA
-10 MKTLSRLL
+10 LKTFSRLM
-18 LAFILTAIMPTASSA
+18 LAFALTAIIPAAASA

-49 VDGTVCYS
+49 VDGQICYS
-57 HIVLE
+57 HVVLE

-77 EDIYKYN
+77 DEIYRYN

-104 AQSAAAVET
+104 HQTAVPSENA
-113 ETAETAPATEM
+113 AETAPETKP
-124 AVPQTQQAER
+124 AVPEAQKTER

-144 DVIAEKYGVTVEAI
+144 DVIAEKYGVSVEAI
-158 MKANGLKS
+158 MKANGLKG
-166 RKLSRRQQ
+166 RKLTKKQK
-174 LVIPSSSE
+174 LVIPFTSDVEDMPEAS
-182 ITDAEGEIE
+182 AEPEAEVEETPE
-191 EAQTAEETGEIAD
+191 EAPVEEGKID
-204 EQADDDNQIN
+204 

-236 NSSSQNNMDFY
+236 SSSSQNNMDFY

-258 AEGIKSDLSVYDV
+258 EEGVKTELSVYDV

-292 ISSSDLGR
+292 ISSGDLGR
-300 VFEMA
+300 VFDIA

-311 ISPLDPRAESLVST
+311 ISPLDPRAESLVAT
-325 HANMIQ
+325 HGNMIQ
-331 APVPHRLQYE
+331 APVPHKLQYE
-341 DLAAWIEE
+341 DLAAWIKE
-349 DTKYSDRVLVI
+349 DKKYADRVIVI

-365 RANEAVNLMTAAID
+365 RANEAVSLMTAAID
-379 STDISY
+379 STGISY

-395 RNVTDPIA
+395 RNVTDPLTR
-403 SLMTENGTNRV
+403 LMTENGTNRV

-438 YDIVLYAPSKIRSFE
+438 LDIVLYAPSKIRSFE

-461 NTKFHVSLGYYIDYS
+461 NTKLHVSLGYYIDYS

-513 AKYGDRWPSKIDSE
+513 SRYGDKWPSKIDSE

-537 CSKKENE
+537 CSRKEDQ

-562 SKVR
+562 NKVR

>member
-1 MRQIMENIA
+1 MGNI
-10 MKTLSRLL
+10 TLKALGRLL
-18 LAFILTAIMPTASSA
+18 LAFALTAIIPAAASA
-33 QEYEST
+33 QEYENT

-49 VDGTVCYS
+49 VDGKICYS
-57 HIVLE
+57 HVVLE

-77 EDIYKYN
+77 EDIYRYN

-96 ILIIPVQD
+96 ILLIPVQETH
-104 AQSAAAVET
+104 AAAPVE
-113 ETAETAPATEM
+113 APAASESFTPE
-124 AVPQTQQAER
+124 VPEAQTAER

-144 DVIAEKYGVTVEAI
+144 DVIADKYGVSVEAI
-158 MKANGLKS
+158 MKANGLKG
-166 RKLSRRQQ
+166 RKLSKKQK
-174 LVIPSSSE
+174 LVIPFTSE
-182 ITDAEGEIE
+182 IEDIVEDTPDTQAEADETQE
-191 EAQTAEETGEIAD
+191 DVTAEEEKVD
-204 EQADDDNQIN
+204 
-214 FGWLFPDREVSV
+214 FGWLFPNREVSV

-236 NSSSQNNMDFY
+236 SSSSQNNMDFY

-258 AEGIKSDLSVYDV
+258 EEGIKTELSVYDV

-284 SSDLVIGP
+284 GSDLVIGP
-292 ISSSDLGR
+292 VSSGDLGR
-300 VFEMA
+300 VFELA
-305 PDAKAV
+305 PEAKAV

-325 HANMIQ
+325 HDNMIQ

-341 DLAAWIEE
+341 DLAAWIKE
-349 DTKYSDRVLVI
+349 DKGYADRVIVI

-365 RANEAVNLMTAAID
+365 RANEAVSLMTAAID
-379 STDISY
+379 STGISY

-395 RNVTDPIA
+395 RNVTEPLL
-403 SLMTENGTNRV
+403 SLMNENGTNRV

-438 YDIVLYAPSKIRSFE
+438 YNIVLYAPSKIRSFE

-461 NTKFHVSLGYYIDYS
+461 NTKLHVSLGYYIDYT

-507 YFIRLF
+507 YFIKLF
-513 AKYGDRWPSKIDSE
+513 SKYGDKWPSKIDSDE
-527 EMSMLQSTFK
+527 KSMLQSTFK
-537 CSKKENE
+537 CSRNEDE

-555 YGNDWSV
+555 YGDDWSV

>member
-1 MRQIMENIA
+1 MGNISL
-10 MKTLSRLL
+10 KTLCRFL
-18 LAFILTAIMPTASSA
+18 LASALILIIPAAASA

-49 VDGTVCYS
+49 VDGKVCYS
-57 HIVLE
+57 HVVLE
-62 RQTLFSISKAYNVSI
+62 RQTLYSISKAYNVSI
-77 EDIYKYN
+77 EEIYRYN

-96 ILIIPVQD
+96 ILIIPVQE
-104 AQSAAAVET
+104 AQTAVQT
-113 ETAETAPATEM
+113 ETPAASEPSAPE
-124 AVPQTQQAER
+124 VQTAER
-134 IHVVKWFEDL
+134 IHVVKWYEDL
-144 DVIAEKYGVTVEAI
+144 DVIAEKYGVSVEAI
-158 MKANGLKS
+158 MKANGLTG
-166 RKLSRRQQ
+166 RKLSKRQK
-174 LVIPSSSE
+174 LVIPFASETEEIAEE
-182 ITDAEGEIE
+182 ITAAEPETDEVQE
-191 EAQTAEETGEIAD
+191 EAPAEEDKID
-204 EQADDDNQIN
+204 
-214 FGWLFPDREVSV
+214 FGWLFPNREVSV

-236 NSSSQNNMDFY
+236 SSSSQNNMDFY
-247 SGVLLATYDLA
+247 SGVLLATYALA
-258 AEGIKSDLSVYDV
+258 EEGVKTELSVYDV

-284 SSDLVIGP
+284 GSDLVIGP
-292 ISSSDLGR
+292 ISSGDLGR
-300 VFEMA
+300 VFELA
-305 PDAKAV
+305 PEAKAV
-311 ISPLDPRAESLVST
+311 ISPLDPRAESLVSA
-325 HANMIQ
+325 HGNMIQ

-341 DLAAWIEE
+341 DLAAWIKE
-349 DTKYSDRVLVI
+349 DKGYSDRVIVI

-365 RANEAVNLMTAAID
+365 RANEAVSLMTAAID
-379 STDISY
+379 STGISY

-395 RNVTDPIA
+395 RNVTEPL
-403 SLMTENGTNRV
+403 SRLMNENGTNRV

-438 YDIVLYAPSKIRSFE
+438 YDIVLYAPSKIRGFE

-461 NTKFHVSLGYYIDYS
+461 NTKLHVSLGYYIDYT

-499 FQGYDIAN
+499 FQGYDIAS

-513 AKYGDRWPSKIDSE
+513 SRYGDRWPSKIGSE

-537 CSKKENE
+537 CSRNEDE

-562 SKVR
+562 NKVR

>member
-1 MRQIMENIA
+1 MGNTVLR
-10 MKTLSRLL
+10 TLSRLL
-18 LAFILTAIMPTASSA
+18 LTLALTAIIPAAVSA

-39 PVTISKDKVR
+39 PVTISKDKVK
-49 VDGTVCYS
+49 VEDGTICYS
-57 HIVLE
+57 HVVLE

-77 EDIYKYN
+77 DEIYRYN
-84 PSVKEEGLKKNS
+84 PSVKENGLKKNS
-96 ILIIPVQD
+96 ILRIPVKD
-104 AQSAAAVET
+104 AQAAYPVET
-113 ETAETAPATEM
+113 ESVETVQATEPT
-124 AVPQTQQAER
+124 VPVAQQAER
-134 IHVVKWFEDL
+134 THVVKWFEDL

-158 MKANGLKS
+158 MKANGLKG
-166 RKLSRRQQ
+166 RKLSKRQK

-182 ITDAEGEIE
+182 IVETSGEAEEVQEAEEPAEVPTE
-191 EAQTAEETGEIAD
+191 EAD
-204 EQADDDNQIN
+204 ENDRGD
-214 FGWLFPDREVSV
+214 FRWLFPDREVSV

-236 NSSSQNNMDFY
+236 SSSNQNNMDFY

-258 AEGIKSDLSVYDV
+258 QDGVKTELSVYDV

-292 ISSSDLGR
+292 ISSGDLGR
-300 VFEMA
+300 VFELA
-305 PDAKAV
+305 PEAKAV

-325 HANMIQ
+325 HRNMIQ
-331 APVPHRLQYE
+331 APVPHKLQYE
-341 DLAAWIEE
+341 DLAAWIKK
-349 DTKYSDRVLVI
+349 DTGHSDRVLVI

-365 RANEAVNLMTAAID
+365 RANEAVSLMTAAID
-379 STDISY
+379 STGISY

-395 RNVTDPIA
+395 RNVTDPI
-403 SLMTENGTNRV
+403 SRLMTENGTNRV

-461 NTKFHVSLGYYIDYS
+461 NTKLHVSLGYYIDYS

-490 YNAEPSQFA
+490 YNTEPSQFA
-499 FQGYDIAN
+499 FQGYDIAC
-507 YFIRLF
+507 YFIRMF
-513 AKYGDRWPSKIDSE
+513 SKYGDRWPSKIESE

-537 CSKKENE
+537 CSRSEDE

-555 YGNDWSV
+555 YGDDWSV
-562 SKVR
+562 NKAR

>member
-1 MRQIMENIA
+1 MGNIVL
-10 MKTLSRLL
+10 KTFSRLL
-18 LAFILTAIMPTASSA
+18 LAFILTAFIPAAASA

-49 VDGTVCYS
+49 VDGKICYS
-57 HIVLE
+57 HVVLE

-77 EDIYKYN
+77 DEIYRYN

-104 AQSAAAVET
+104 TQTVTASEKA
-113 ETAETAPATEM
+113 AETAPETKPAAPEAQKT
-124 AVPQTQQAER
+124 ER

-144 DVIAEKYGVTVEAI
+144 DVIAEKYGVSVEAI
-158 MKANGLKS
+158 MKANGLKG
-166 RKLSRRQQ
+166 RKLSKKQK
-174 LVIPSSSE
+174 LVIPFTSE
-182 ITDAEGEIE
+182 IDDVVE
-191 EAQTAEETGEIAD
+191 EAAAAETEAD
-204 EQADDDNQIN
+204 EVQEEVPAEKEKAD
-214 FGWLFPDREVSV
+214 FGWLFPNREVSV

-236 NSSSQNNMDFY
+236 SSSSQNNMDFY

-258 AEGIKSDLSVYDV
+258 EEGVKTELSVYDV

-292 ISSSDLGR
+292 ISSGDLGR
-300 VFEMA
+300 VFDTA

-311 ISPLDPRAESLVST
+311 ISPLDPRAESLVAN
-325 HANMIQ
+325 HGNMIQ
-331 APVPHRLQYE
+331 APVPHKLQYE
-341 DLAAWIEE
+341 DLAAWIKE
-349 DTKYSDRVLVI
+349 DKKYTDRVIVI

-365 RANEAVNLMTAAID
+365 RANEAVSLMTAAID
-379 STDISY
+379 STGISY

-395 RNVTDPIA
+395 RNVTDPLTR
-403 SLMTENGTNRV
+403 LMTENGTNRV

-438 YDIVLYAPSKIRSFE
+438 LDIVLYAPSKIRSFE

-461 NTKFHVSLGYYIDYS
+461 NTKLHVSLGYYIDYS

-513 AKYGDRWPSKIDSE
+513 SRYGDRWPSKINSE

-537 CSKKENE
+537 CSRKEDQ

-562 SKVR
+562 NKVR

>member
-1 MRQIMENIA
+1 VQD
-10 MKTLSRLL
+10 TQ
-18 LAFILTAIMPTASSA
+18 TVTAS
-33 QEYEST
+33 E
-39 PVTISKDKVR
+39 
-49 VDGTVCYS
+49 
-57 HIVLE
+57 
-62 RQTLFSISKAYNVSI
+62 KA
-77 EDIYKYN
+77 
-84 PSVKEEGLKKNS
+84 
-96 ILIIPVQD
+96 
-104 AQSAAAVET
+104 
-113 ETAETAPATEM
+113 AETAPETKPAAPEAQKT
-124 AVPQTQQAER
+124 ER

-144 DVIAEKYGVTVEAI
+144 DVIAEKYGVSVEAI
-158 MKANGLKS
+158 MKANGLKG
-166 RKLSRRQQ
+166 RKLSKKQK
-174 LVIPSSSE
+174 LVIPFTSE
-182 ITDAEGEIE
+182 IDDVVE
-191 EAQTAEETGEIAD
+191 EAAAAETETDEVQEEVPAEEEKAD
-204 EQADDDNQIN
+204 
-214 FGWLFPDREVSV
+214 FGWLFPNREVSV

-236 NSSSQNNMDFY
+236 SSSSQNNMDFY

-258 AEGIKSDLSVYDV
+258 EEGVKTELSVYDV

-292 ISSSDLGR
+292 ISSGDLGR
-300 VFEMA
+300 VFNTA
-305 PDAKAV
+305 PGAKAV
-311 ISPLDPRAESLVST
+311 ISPLDPRAESLVAT
-325 HANMIQ
+325 HGNMIQ
-331 APVPHRLQYE
+331 APVPHKLQYE
-341 DLAAWIEE
+341 DLAAWIKE
-349 DTKYSDRVLVI
+349 DKKYTDRVIVI

-365 RANEAVNLMTAAID
+365 RANEAVSLMTAAID
-379 STDISY
+379 STGISY

-395 RNVTDPIA
+395 RNVTDPLTR
-403 SLMTENGTNRV
+403 LMTENGTNRV

-438 YDIVLYAPSKIRSFE
+438 LDIVLYAPSKIRSFE

-461 NTKFHVSLGYYIDYS
+461 NTKLHVSLGYYIDYS

-513 AKYGDRWPSKIDSE
+513 SRYGDRWPSKIDSE

-537 CSKKENE
+537 CSRKEDQ

-562 SKVR
+562 NKAR

>member
-1 MRQIMENIA
+1 MRQTMGNI
-10 MKTLSRLL
+10 TLKALGRLL
-18 LAFILTAIMPTASSA
+18 LAFALTAIIPAAASA
-33 QEYEST
+33 QEYENT

-49 VDGTVCYS
+49 VDGKICYS
-57 HIVLE
+57 HVVLE

-77 EDIYKYN
+77 EDIYRYN

-96 ILIIPVQD
+96 ILLIPVQETH
-104 AQSAAAVET
+104 AAAPVE
-113 ETAETAPATEM
+113 APAASESFTPEDPE
-124 AVPQTQQAER
+124 AQTAER

-144 DVIAEKYGVTVEAI
+144 DVIADKYGVSVEAI
-158 MKANGLKS
+158 MKANGLKG
-166 RKLSRRQQ
+166 RKLSKKQK
-174 LVIPSSSE
+174 LVIPFTSE
-182 ITDAEGEIE
+182 IEDIVEDTPDTQAEADETQE
-191 EAQTAEETGEIAD
+191 DVTAEEEKVD
-204 EQADDDNQIN
+204 
-214 FGWLFPDREVSV
+214 FGWLFPNREVSV

-236 NSSSQNNMDFY
+236 SSSSQNNMDFY

-258 AEGIKSDLSVYDV
+258 EEGIKTELSVYDV

-284 SSDLVIGP
+284 GSDLVIGP
-292 ISSSDLGR
+292 VSSGDLGR
-300 VFEMA
+300 VFELA
-305 PDAKAV
+305 PEAKAV

-325 HANMIQ
+325 HDNMIQ

-341 DLAAWIEE
+341 DLAAWIKE
-349 DTKYSDRVLVI
+349 DKGYADRVIVI

-365 RANEAVNLMTAAID
+365 RANEAVSLMTAAID
-379 STDISY
+379 STGISY

-395 RNVTDPIA
+395 RNVTEPLL
-403 SLMTENGTNRV
+403 SLMNENGTNRV

-438 YDIVLYAPSKIRSFE
+438 YNIVLYAPSKIRSFE

-461 NTKFHVSLGYYIDYS
+461 NTKLHVSLGYYIDYT

-507 YFIRLF
+507 YFIKLF
-513 AKYGDRWPSKIDSE
+513 SKYGDKWPSKIDSDE
-527 EMSMLQSTFK
+527 KSMLQSTFK
-537 CSKKENE
+537 CSRNEDE

-555 YGNDWSV
+555 YGDDWSV

>member
-1 MRQIMENIA
+1 MGNISL
-10 MKTLSRLL
+10 KTLCRFL
-18 LAFILTAIMPTASSA
+18 LASALILIIPAAASA

-49 VDGTVCYS
+49 VDGKICYS
-57 HIVLE
+57 HVVLE

-77 EDIYKYN
+77 DEIYRYN

-104 AQSAAAVET
+104 HQTAVPSENA
-113 ETAETAPATEM
+113 AETAPETKP
-124 AVPQTQQAER
+124 AVPEAQKTER

-144 DVIAEKYGVTVEAI
+144 DVIAEEYGVSVEAI
-158 MKANGLKS
+158 MKANGLKG
-166 RKLSRRQQ
+166 RKLTKKQK
-174 LVIPSSSE
+174 LVIPFTSDVEDMPEAS
-182 ITDAEGEIE
+182 AEPETE
-191 EAQTAEETGEIAD
+191 VEETPEEVPVEEGKID
-204 EQADDDNQIN
+204 

-236 NSSSQNNMDFY
+236 SSSSQNNMDFY

-258 AEGIKSDLSVYDV
+258 EEGVKTELSVYDV

-284 SSDLVIGP
+284 GSDLVIGP
-292 ISSSDLGR
+292 ISSGDLGR
-300 VFEMA
+300 VFELA
-305 PDAKAV
+305 PEAKAV
-311 ISPLDPRAESLVST
+311 ISPLDPRAESLVAT
-325 HANMIQ
+325 HGNMIQ
-331 APVPHRLQYE
+331 APVPHKLQYE
-341 DLAAWIEE
+341 DLAVWIKE
-349 DTKYSDRVLVI
+349 DKKYTDRVIVI

-365 RANEAVNLMTAAID
+365 RANEAVSLMTAAID
-379 STDISY
+379 STGISY

-395 RNVTDPIA
+395 RNVTEPL
-403 SLMTENGTNRV
+403 SRLMNENGTNRV

-438 YDIVLYAPSKIRSFE
+438 YDIVLYAPSKIRGFE

-461 NTKFHVSLGYYIDYS
+461 NTKLHVSLGYYIDYT

-499 FQGYDIAN
+499 FQGYDIAS

-513 AKYGDRWPSKIDSE
+513 SRYGDRWPSKIGSE

-537 CSKKENE
+537 CSRNEDE

-555 YGNDWSV
+555 YGDDWSV
-562 SKVR
+562 NKVR

>member
-1 MRQIMENIA
+1 MRQNMGNIVL
-10 MKTLSRLL
+10 KTFSRLL
-18 LAFILTAIMPTASSA
+18 LAFILTAFIPAAASA

-49 VDGTVCYS
+49 VDGKICYS
-57 HIVLE
+57 HVVLE

-77 EDIYKYN
+77 DEIYRYN

-104 AQSAAAVET
+104 SQAAVPAEKS
-113 ETAETAPATEM
+113 AETAPETKTAAPE
-124 AVPQTQQAER
+124 TQKTER

-144 DVIAEKYGVTVEAI
+144 DVIAEKYGVSVEAI
-158 MKANGLKS
+158 MKANGLKG
-166 RKLSRRQQ
+166 RKLSKKQK
-174 LVIPSSSE
+174 LVIPFTSE
-182 ITDAEGEIE
+182 IDDVVE
-191 EAQTAEETGEIAD
+191 EAAAAETETDEVQEEVPAEKEKAD
-204 EQADDDNQIN
+204 
-214 FGWLFPDREVSV
+214 FGWLFPNREVSV

-236 NSSSQNNMDFY
+236 SSSSQNNMDFY

-258 AEGIKSDLSVYDV
+258 EEGVKTELSVYDV

-292 ISSSDLGR
+292 ISSGDLGR
-300 VFEMA
+300 VFDTA

-311 ISPLDPRAESLVST
+311 ISPLDPRAESLVAN
-325 HANMIQ
+325 HGNMIQ
-331 APVPHRLQYE
+331 APVPHKLQYE
-341 DLAAWIEE
+341 DLAAWIKE
-349 DTKYSDRVLVI
+349 DKKYTDRVIVI

-365 RANEAVNLMTAAID
+365 RANEAVSLMTAAID
-379 STDISY
+379 STGISY

-395 RNVTDPIA
+395 RNVTDPLTR
-403 SLMTENGTNRV
+403 LMTENGTNRV

-438 YDIVLYAPSKIRSFE
+438 LDIVLYAPSKIRSFE

-461 NTKFHVSLGYYIDYS
+461 NTKLHVSLGYYIDYS

-513 AKYGDRWPSKIDSE
+513 SRYGDRWPSKIDSE

-537 CSKKENE
+537 CSRKEDQ

-562 SKVR
+562 NKVR

>member
-1 MRQIMENIA
+1 MGNIA
-10 MKTLSRLL
+10 LKTISRLL
-18 LAFILTAIMPTASSA
+18 LAFALTAMIPAAASA

-49 VDGTVCYS
+49 VDGKICYS
-57 HIVLE
+57 HVVLE

-77 EDIYKYN
+77 DEIYRYN

-96 ILIIPVQD
+96 ILIIPLLENQD
-104 AQSAAAVET
+104 AVLEENAVATEVQAASSEA
-113 ETAETAPATEM
+113 APAAPE
-124 AVPQTQQAER
+124 PQKEER

-144 DVIAEKYGVTVEAI
+144 DVIAEKYGVTAEAI
-158 MKANGLKS
+158 MKANGLKG
-166 RKLSRRQQ
+166 RKLSKKQK
-174 LVIPSSSE
+174 LIIPSSSDIVE
-182 ITDAEGEIE
+182 TDEDQM
-191 EAQTAEETGEIAD
+191 QTAEEGEQEVTEDPAERD
-204 EQADDDNQIN
+204 QAD
-214 FGWLFPDREVSV
+214 FGWLFPNREVSV

-236 NSSSQNNMDFY
+236 SSSSQNNMDFY

-258 AEGIKSDLSVYDV
+258 EEGVKTELSVYDV

-284 SSDLVIGP
+284 GCDLVIGP
-292 ISSSDLGR
+292 ISSGDLGR
-300 VFEMA
+300 VFEVA
-305 PDAKAV
+305 PEAKAV
-311 ISPLDPRAESLVST
+311 ISPLDPRAESLVSNHT
-325 HANMIQ
+325 NMIQ
-331 APVPHRLQYE
+331 APVPHKLQYE
-341 DLAAWIEE
+341 DLAAWIKE
-349 DTKYSDRVLVI
+349 DKGYSDRVVVI

-365 RANEAVNLMTAAID
+365 RASEAVSLMTAAID
-379 STDISY
+379 STGISY

-395 RNVTDPIA
+395 RNVTDPI
-403 SLMTENGTNRV
+403 SRLMTENGTNRV

-461 NTKFHVSLGYYIDYS
+461 NTKLHVSLGYYIDYS

-490 YNAEPSQFA
+490 FNAEPSQFA

-507 YFIRLF
+507 HFIRLF
-513 AKYGDRWPSKIDSE
+513 SRYGDRWPSKIESE
-527 EMSMLQSTFK
+527 ERSMLQSTFK
-537 CSKKENE
+537 CSRNEDE

-555 YGNDWSV
+555 YGDGWSV
-562 SKVR
+562 TKVR

>member
-1 MRQIMENIA
+1 MRQNMGNIVL
-10 MKTLSRLL
+10 KTFSRLL
-18 LAFILTAIMPTASSA
+18 LAFILTAFIPAAASA

-49 VDGTVCYS
+49 VDGKICYS
-57 HIVLE
+57 HVVLE

-77 EDIYKYN
+77 DEIYRYN

-104 AQSAAAVET
+104 TQTVTASEKA
-113 ETAETAPATEM
+113 AETAPETKPAAPEAQKT
-124 AVPQTQQAER
+124 ER

-144 DVIAEKYGVTVEAI
+144 DVIAEKYGVSVEAI
-158 MKANGLKS
+158 MKANGLKG
-166 RKLSRRQQ
+166 RKLSKKQK
-174 LVIPSSSE
+174 LVIPFTSE
-182 ITDAEGEIE
+182 IDDVVE
-191 EAQTAEETGEIAD
+191 EAAAAETETDEVQEEVPAEKEKAD
-204 EQADDDNQIN
+204 
-214 FGWLFPDREVSV
+214 FGWLFPNREVSV

-236 NSSSQNNMDFY
+236 SSSSQNNMDFY

-258 AEGIKSDLSVYDV
+258 EEGVKTELSVYDV

-292 ISSSDLGR
+292 ISSGDLGR
-300 VFEMA
+300 VFNTA
-305 PDAKAV
+305 PGAKAV
-311 ISPLDPRAESLVST
+311 ISPLDPRAESLVAT
-325 HANMIQ
+325 HGNMIQ
-331 APVPHRLQYE
+331 APVPHKLQYE
-341 DLAAWIEE
+341 DLAAWIKE
-349 DTKYSDRVLVI
+349 DKKYTDRVIVI

-365 RANEAVNLMTAAID
+365 RANEAVSLMTAAID
-379 STDISY
+379 STGISY

-395 RNVTDPIA
+395 RNVTDPLTR
-403 SLMTENGTNRV
+403 LMTENGTNRV

-438 YDIVLYAPSKIRSFE
+438 LDIVLYAPSKIRSFE

-461 NTKFHVSLGYYIDYS
+461 NTKLHVSLGYYIDYS

-499 FQGYDIAN
+499 FQGYDITN

-513 AKYGDRWPSKIDSE
+513 SRYGDRWPSKIDSE

-537 CSKKENE
+537 CSRKEDQ

-562 SKVR
+562 NKVR

>member
-1 MRQIMENIA
+1 MRQNMGNIVL
-10 MKTLSRLL
+10 KTFSRLL
-18 LAFILTAIMPTASSA
+18 LAFILTAFIPAAASA
-33 QEYEST
+33 QEYEGT

-49 VDGTVCYS
+49 VDGKICYS
-57 HIVLE
+57 HVVLE

-77 EDIYKYN
+77 DEIYRYN

-104 AQSAAAVET
+104 SQAAVPAEKS
-113 ETAETAPATEM
+113 AETAPETKPAAPEAQKT
-124 AVPQTQQAER
+124 ER

-144 DVIAEKYGVTVEAI
+144 DVIAEKYGVSGEAI
-158 MKANGLKS
+158 MKANGLKG
-166 RKLSRRQQ
+166 RKLNKKQK
-174 LVIPSSSE
+174 LVIPFTSE
-182 ITDAEGEIE
+182 FEDFVEDTQDTQAE
-191 EAQTAEETGEIAD
+191 AD
-204 EQADDDNQIN
+204 EVREDISEEEGKVD
-214 FGWLFPDREVSV
+214 FGWLFPNREVSV
-226 SLLLPLKATG
+226 SLLLPLKASGST
-236 NSSSQNNMDFY
+236 SSQNNMDFY

-258 AEGIKSDLSVYDV
+258 EEGVKTELSVYDV

-292 ISSSDLGR
+292 ISSGDLGR
-300 VFEMA
+300 VFDTA

-311 ISPLDPRAESLVST
+311 ISPLDPRAESLVAT
-325 HANMIQ
+325 HGNMIQ
-331 APVPHRLQYE
+331 APVPHKLQYE
-341 DLAAWIEE
+341 DLAAWIKE
-349 DTKYSDRVLVI
+349 DKKYTDRVIVI

-365 RANEAVNLMTAAID
+365 RANEAVSLMTAAID
-379 STDISY
+379 STGISY

-395 RNVTDPIA
+395 RNVTDPLTR
-403 SLMTENGTNRV
+403 LMTENGTNRV

-438 YDIVLYAPSKIRSFE
+438 LDIVLYAPSKIRSFE

-461 NTKFHVSLGYYIDYS
+461 NTKLHVSLGYYIDYS

-513 AKYGDRWPSKIDSE
+513 SRYGDRWPSKIDSE

-537 CSKKENE
+537 CSRKEDQ

-562 SKVR
+562 NKVR

>member
-1 MRQIMENIA
+1 MGNIA
-10 MKTLSRLL
+10 LKTLGRLL
-18 LAFILTAIMPTASSA
+18 LAFILTATIIPAAALA

-49 VDGTVCYS
+49 VDGQICYS
-57 HIVLE
+57 HVVLE

-77 EDIYKYN
+77 DDIYRYN

-104 AQSAAAVET
+104 TQVAAPAERA
-113 ETAETAPATEM
+113 EETAPETKPAAPE
-124 AVPQTQQAER
+124 TQKTER

-144 DVIAEKYGVTVEAI
+144 DVIAEKYGVSVEAI
-158 MKANGLKS
+158 MKANGLKG
-166 RKLSRRQQ
+166 RKLSKKQK
-174 LVIPSSSE
+174 LVIPFTSE
-182 ITDAEGEIE
+182 IDDVVE
-191 EAQTAEETGEIAD
+191 EAAAAETETDEVQEEVPTEEEKAD
-204 EQADDDNQIN
+204 
-214 FGWLFPDREVSV
+214 FGWLFPNREVSV

-236 NSSSQNNMDFY
+236 SSSSQNNMDFY

-258 AEGIKSDLSVYDV
+258 EEGVKTELSVYDV

-292 ISSSDLGR
+292 ISSGDLGR
-300 VFEMA
+300 VFDTA

-311 ISPLDPRAESLVST
+311 ISPLDPRAESLVAT
-325 HANMIQ
+325 HGNMIQ
-331 APVPHRLQYE
+331 APVPHKLQYE
-341 DLAAWIEE
+341 DLAAWIKE
-349 DTKYSDRVLVI
+349 DKKYTDRVIVI

-365 RANEAVNLMTAAID
+365 RANEAVSLMTAAID
-379 STDISY
+379 STGISY

-395 RNVTDPIA
+395 RNVTDPLTR
-403 SLMTENGTNRV
+403 LMTENGTNRV

-438 YDIVLYAPSKIRSFE
+438 LDIVLYAPSKIRSFE

-461 NTKFHVSLGYYIDYS
+461 NTKLHVSLGYYIDYS

-490 YNAEPSQFA
+490 FNAEPTQFA
-499 FQGYDIAN
+499 FQGYDIAS
-507 YFIRLF
+507 YFISQCSRQGG
-513 AKYGDRWPSKIDSE
+513 KWMKKIDE
-527 EMSMLQSTFK
+527 NEMSMLQSTFK
-537 CSKKENE
+537 CSKTEDG
-544 GYINTGVRRIV
+544 GYINSGVRRIV
-555 YGNDWSV
+555 YGDGWSV